1 MNTTDFIKK
10 ACFIISVCLL
20 FLKRRSVA
28 KAKRVPEMSV
38 RFINVTTARIVT
50 TRKQREQQA

>member
-50 TRKQREQQA
+50 TW